1 MRTSELALRISSRN
15 FVEAL
20 AARTPGIYHGG
31 QPEDAE
37 PDPLDAL
44 PDGRT
49 PDMAGIDMFAGS
61 TFALLQGRVH
71 RATVGHFPNGPP
83 GTRPGRGGA

>member
-1 MRTSELALRISSRN
+1 MRTSELGATDLEPELRRGVDGANS
-15 FVEAL
+15 
-20 AARTPGIYHGG
+20 GIYYGG

-37 PDPLDAL
+37 PDPLDVL
-44 PDGRT
+44 LDGRT
-49 PDMAGIDMFAGS
+49 PNMAGIDMFAGS